1 MVKSMKLRKQ
11 LVALVLLLVGAT
23 AAIAQQMPPIPVDP
37 QVRIGKLENGL
48 TYYIRQN
55 NYPEGQANFYIAQKV
70 GSSIEEDNQRG
81 LAHFLEHMCFNGTE
95 KFPGNGVI
103 KYLEGIGV
111 KFGGD
116 LNAYTSIDETVYN
129 IDNVPV
135 SAVGAIDSCLW
146 ILHDWAGALLLED
159 EDIDKERGVI
169 HEEWRQRNTAQQRMM
184 EAVAKK
190 MYPGSPYGDRWPIGT
205 MEVIDNFPYQAL
217 KDYYEKWY
225 RPDQQAIVVVGDINV
240 DEVEGKIKNIFADLT
255 MPENPAERVYYPVAD
270 NKEPIIALAQ
280 DKEQQ
285 YGIVYLFAKH
295 EAIPAEAKNTM
306 DYLLVDYAKAMFS
319 QMINGRMSELGM
331 NPEAPFVES
340 SIYDEEFFLAK
351 TKGAVNGVVIP
362 KEGQTKEAL
371 AVLYREMLR
380 AQRHGF
386 TESEYV
392 RARAEYLT
400 NLESA
405 FNERAKV
412 RSQRYC
418 KEYVRHFI
426 DNEPIPGIE
435 NEYAI
440 MNQIAPNLPVDLVNG
455 YVQSLMSDTNL
466 VVMAMLPEKEGLV
479 HPTEEELVQLLA
491 EVAAE
496 DITAYVDKVSNE
508 PLLAEEPVGG
518 KVVKVKEAKYG
529 YKQLTLSNG
538 ATVYLKSTD
547 FKADQILMR
556 VISKG
561 GQALYDESEAINLGQ
576 VIDVVENNGIGNF
589 NTTDLQKVLAGK
601 KAYVA
606 PYLNMY
612 REGLNGS
619 STPKDFETLMQLT
632 YLQFTAPRLDDEAF
646 ASYKNKM
653 KALLEN
659 QELDPQSALG
669 DTITKVLYNNH
680 PRAVNMKAADVEKT
694 DDKRILE
701 IYKERFA
708 NAADFTFIFT
718 GAIDEAVAIPL
729 IEKYIGGLPAGGKK
743 EKYVDAK
750 LDIQK
755 GNIKNV
761 FDKQMATPSATVYLV
776 YSGKAKYNLKNFLM
790 MSLTEQI
797 LDIIYTEE
805 IREKEGGTYGVGTS
819 GSLSNVP
826 MESFRLLVMFQTAPE
841 LREKLT
847 GMAVDLLNKYAEE
860 GPRQKDLDKVR
871 EYMLKKYA
879 EDQKENSYW
888 SNLMQNYALDG
899 IDSYKDYEKLLNSI
913 TTDDLKKFA
922 KSLLK
927 QGNKIEVSMVGVE

>member
-1 MVKSMKLRKQ
+1 MNFKRQLMALLV
-11 LVALVLLLVGAT
+11 LVACALT
-23 AAIAQQMPPIPVDP
+23 TFAQQMPPIPMDP
-37 QVRIGKLENGL
+37 NVRVGKLENGL
-48 TYYIRQN
+48 TYYIRHN

-70 GSSIEEDNQRG
+70 GSVLEEDDQRG

-95 KFPGNGVI
+95 KFPGNGVV

-111 KFGGD
+111 KFGTD

-129 IDNVPV
+129 IDNVPMSV
-135 SAVGAIDSCLW
+135 AGAIDSCLW
-146 ILHDWAGALLLED
+146 ILHDWAGGLLLED

-184 EAVAKK
+184 EAVSLE
-190 MYPGSPYGDRWPIGT
+190 MYPGNRYGDRWPIGT
-205 MEVIDNFPYQAL
+205 MEVIDNFPYSAL
-217 KDYYEKWY
+217 RAYYEKWY
-225 RPDQQAIVVVGDINV
+225 RPDQQAIVVVGDVNV
-240 DEVEGKIKNIFADLT
+240 DEIEAKIKGIFADLA
-255 MPENPAERVYYPVAD
+255 MPANPAERVYYPIAD
-270 NKEPIIALAQ
+270 NKEPIIAIAQ

-285 YGIVYLFAKH
+285 YGIVYLYAKH
-295 EAIPAEAKNTM
+295 EAIPDEAKGDM
-306 DYLLVDYAKAMFS
+306 QYLILDYAKAMFA
-319 QMINGRMSELGM
+319 QMMYGRMNELAM
-331 NPEAPFVES
+331 QPDAPFVEGMVS
-340 SIYDEEFFLAK
+340 DGEFFLAK
-351 TKGAVNGVVIP
+351 TKGAINGAIVP
-362 KEGQTKEAL
+362 KEGQMKESV

-380 AQRHGF
+380 AKRHGF

-405 FNERAKV
+405 YNERAKV

-435 NEYAI
+435 NEYTI
-440 MNQIAPNLPVDLVNG
+440 MNQLAPNLPVELVNQ
-455 YVQSLMSDTNL
+455 VVTSLMSDSNL
-466 VVMAMLPEKEGLV
+466 VLMAMLPEKEGLM
-479 HPTEEELVQLLA
+479 HPTEEELAQLLA
-491 EVAAE
+491 AVAAE
-496 DITAYVDKVSNE
+496 DITAYEDKVSDE
-508 PLLAEEPVGG
+508 PLIAEEPAGG
-518 KVVKVKEAKYG
+518 KVVKVKAAKHG

-547 FKADQILMR
+547 FKADQILMT
-556 VISKG
+556 VVSKG
-561 GQALYDESEAINLGQ
+561 GTALYDASEAINLGQ
-576 VIDVVENNGIGNF
+576 VVDVIENNGIGNF

-601 KAYVA
+601 KAGVA
-606 PYLNMY
+606 PYINLNM
-612 REGLNGS
+612 EGMNGS

-646 ASYKNKM
+646 ASYKSKM
-653 KALLEN
+653 KAMLEN
-659 QELDPQSALG
+659 QELDPQTALG

-680 PRAVNMKAADVEKT
+680 PRAISMKAADVEKT
-694 DDKRILE
+694 DDARILE

-708 NAADFTFIFT
+708 NAADFSFIFT

-750 LDIQK
+750 VDIQK
-755 GNIKNV
+755 GEIKNV
-761 FDKQMATPSATVYLV
+761 FEKQMATPSATVYLV
-776 YSGKAKYNLKNFLM
+776 YSGDMKHNLKNALM
-790 MSLTEQI
+790 MSVTDQI

-819 GSLSNVP
+819 GSITRIP
-826 MESFRLLVMFQTAPE
+826 KESFRLLVMFQTAPE

-847 GMAVDLLNKYAEE
+847 GMAVDLLNKFAEE

-879 EDQKENSYW
+879 ENQKENSYW
-888 SNLMQNYALDG
+888 ANMLHNEIALGYDG
-899 IDSYKDYEKLLNSI
+899 YTDYEKTLNSI
-913 TTDDLKKFA
+913 TTEDLKKFM
-922 KSLLK
+922 KSMLK
-927 QGNKIEVSMVGVE
+927 QGNAIEVSMVGIE

>member
-1 MVKSMKLRKQ
+1 MNFKRQLMALLV
-11 LVALVLLLVGAT
+11 LVACALT
-23 AAIAQQMPPIPVDP
+23 TFAQQMPPIPMDP
-37 QVRIGKLENGL
+37 NVRVGKLENGL
-48 TYYIRQN
+48 TYYIRHN

-70 GSSIEEDNQRG
+70 GSVLEEDDQRG

-95 KFPGNGVI
+95 KFPGNGVV

-111 KFGGD
+111 KFGTD

-129 IDNVPV
+129 IDNVPMSV
-135 SAVGAIDSCLW
+135 AGAIDSCLW
-146 ILHDWAGALLLED
+146 ILHDWAGGLLLED

-184 EAVAKK
+184 EAVSLE
-190 MYPGSPYGDRWPIGT
+190 MYPGNRYGDRWPIGT
-205 MEVIDNFPYQAL
+205 MEVIDNFPYSAL
-217 KDYYEKWY
+217 RAYYEKWY
-225 RPDQQAIVVVGDINV
+225 RPDQQAIVVVGDVNV
-240 DEVEGKIKNIFADLT
+240 DEIEAKIKGIFADLA
-255 MPENPAERVYYPVAD
+255 MPANPAERVYYPIAD
-270 NKEPIIALAQ
+270 NKEPIIAIAQ

-285 YGIVYLFAKH
+285 YGIVYLYAKH
-295 EAIPAEAKNTM
+295 EAIPNEAKGDM
-306 DYLLVDYAKAMFS
+306 QYLILDYAKAMFA
-319 QMINGRMSELGM
+319 QMMYGRMNELAM
-331 NPEAPFVES
+331 QPDAPFVEGMVS
-340 SIYDEEFFLAK
+340 DGEFFLAK
-351 TKGAVNGVVIP
+351 TKGAINGAIVP
-362 KEGQTKEAL
+362 KEGQMKESV

-380 AQRHGF
+380 AKRHGF

-405 FNERAKV
+405 YNERAKV

-435 NEYAI
+435 NEYTI
-440 MNQIAPNLPVDLVNG
+440 MNQLAPNLPVELVNQ
-455 YVQSLMSDTNL
+455 VVTSLMSDSNL
-466 VVMAMLPEKEGLV
+466 VLMAMLPEKEGLV
-479 HPTEEELVQLLA
+479 HPTEEEIAQLLA
-491 EVAAE
+491 AVAAE
-496 DITAYVDKVSNE
+496 DITAYEDKVSDE
-508 PLLAEEPVGG
+508 PLIAEEPAGG
-518 KVVKVKEAKYG
+518 KVVKVKAAKHG

-547 FKADQILMR
+547 FKADQILMT
-556 VISKG
+556 VVSKG
-561 GQALYDESEAINLGQ
+561 GTALYDASEAINLGQ
-576 VIDVVENNGIGNF
+576 VVDVIENNGIGNF

-601 KAYVA
+601 KAGVA
-606 PYLNMY
+606 PYINLNM
-612 REGLNGS
+612 EGMNGS

-646 ASYKNKM
+646 ASYKSKM
-653 KALLEN
+653 KAMLEN
-659 QELDPQSALG
+659 QELDPQTALG

-680 PRAVNMKAADVEKT
+680 PRAISMKAADVEKT
-694 DDKRILE
+694 DDARILE

-708 NAADFTFIFT
+708 NAADFSFIFT

-750 LDIQK
+750 VDIQK
-755 GNIKNV
+755 GEIKNV
-761 FDKQMATPSATVYLV
+761 FEKQMATPSATVYLV
-776 YSGKAKYNLKNFLM
+776 YSGDMKHNLKNALM
-790 MSLTEQI
+790 MSVTDQI

-819 GSLSNVP
+819 GSITRIP
-826 MESFRLLVMFQTAPE
+826 KESFRLLVMFQTAPE

-847 GMAVDLLNKYAEE
+847 GMAVDLLNKFAEE

-879 EDQKENSYW
+879 ENQKENSYW
-888 SNLMQNYALDG
+888 ANMLHNEIALGYDG
-899 IDSYKDYEKLLNSI
+899 YTDYEKTLNSI
-913 TTDDLKKFA
+913 TTEDLKKFM
-922 KSLLK
+922 KSMLK
-927 QGNKIEVSMVGVE
+927 QGNAIEVSMVGVN

>member
-1 MVKSMKLRKQ
+1 MNLRKH
-11 LVALVLLLVGAT
+11 LSALLLMLVCAS
-23 AAIAQQMPPIPVDP
+23 AAIAQQMPPIPMDP
-37 QVRIGKLENGL
+37 NVRVGKLENGL
-48 TYYIRQN
+48 TYYIRHN

-70 GSSIEEDNQRG
+70 GSVIEEENQRG

-95 KFPGNGVI
+95 KFPGNGVV
-103 KYLEGIGV
+103 KYLESIGV
-111 KFGGD
+111 KFGAD

-129 IDNVPV
+129 IDNVPMSV
-135 SAVGAIDSCLW
+135 AGAVDSCLW
-146 ILHDWAGALLLED
+146 ILHDWAGALLLEE

-184 EAVAKK
+184 EAVALE
-190 MYPGSPYGDRWPIGT
+190 MYPDSPYGERFPIGT
-205 MEVIDNFPYQAL
+205 MEVVDNFPYSAL
-217 KDYYEKWY
+217 RAYYEKWY

-240 DEVEGKIKNIFADLT
+240 DEIEAKIKDIFADLT
-255 MPENPAERVYYPVAD
+255 MPENPAERPYYPVAD

-295 EAIPAEAKNTM
+295 EAIPAEAKGTM
-306 DYLLVDYAKAMFS
+306 DYLLVDYAKAMFA
-319 QMINGRMSELGM
+319 QMIISRMRELGM
-331 NPEAPFVES
+331 NPDAPFVQAS
-340 SIYDEEFFLAK
+340 VYDEDFFLAK

-362 KEGQTKEAL
+362 KEGQMKEAL
-371 AVLYREMLR
+371 SVLYREMLR
-380 AQRHGF
+380 MQRHGF

-405 FNERAKV
+405 YNERAKV

-435 NEYAI
+435 NEYTI

-455 YVQSLMSDTNL
+455 YVQSLMSDSNL

-479 HPTEEELVQLLA
+479 HPTDAEIAQILVD
-491 EVAAE
+491 VAAE
-496 DITAYVDKVSNE
+496 DITAYEDKVSDE
-508 PLLAEEPVGG
+508 PLIAQEPEGG

-547 FKADQILMR
+547 FKADQIMMR
-556 VISKG
+556 AVSKG
-561 GQALYDESEAINLGQ
+561 GQALYDADETINLDQ
-576 VIDVVENNGIGNF
+576 AVDVIENNGIGNF

-601 KAYVA
+601 KAHVS
-606 PYLNMY
+606 PYINMY
-612 REGLNGS
+612 TEGLSGS
-619 STPKDFETLMQLT
+619 TTPKDFETLMQLT

-653 KALLEN
+653 KAMLEN

-669 DTITKVLYNNH
+669 DTIVKVLYNNH
-680 PRAVNMKAADVEKT
+680 PRAINMKAADVDKI
-694 DDKRILE
+694 DDARILE

-718 GAIDEAVAIPL
+718 GAIDEAVAVPL
-729 IEKYIGGLPAGGKK
+729 IEKYIGGLPTGGKK

-755 GNIKNV
+755 GEIKNV
-761 FDKQMATPSATVYLV
+761 FEKQMATPSATVYLV
-776 YSGKAKYNLKNFLM
+776 YSGKVKSTLKNNLM
-790 MSLTEQI
+790 MSLTNQI

-819 GSLSNVP
+819 GSINDVP
-826 MESFRLLVMFQTAPE
+826 KESFRLLVMFQTSPE

-847 GMAVDLLNKYAEE
+847 GMAVDLLHKFAEE

-871 EYMLKKYA
+871 EYMLKKYT
-879 EDQKENSYW
+879 ENQKENGYW
-888 SNLMQNYALDG
+888 SNLMLGYALDG
-899 IDSYKDYEKLLNSI
+899 VDSYKDYEKILNSI
-913 TTDDLKKFA
+913 TIDDLKKFA

-927 QGNKIEVSMVGVE
+927 QGNSIEVSMVGVE

>member
-1 MVKSMKLRKQ
+1 MNFKRQLMALLV
-11 LVALVLLLVGAT
+11 LVACALT
-23 AAIAQQMPPIPVDP
+23 TFAQQMPPIPMDP
-37 QVRIGKLENGL
+37 NVRVGKLENGL
-48 TYYIRQN
+48 TYYIRHN

-70 GSSIEEDNQRG
+70 GSVLEEDDQRG

-95 KFPGNGVI
+95 KFPGNGVV

-111 KFGGD
+111 KFGTD

-129 IDNVPV
+129 IDNVPMSV
-135 SAVGAIDSCLW
+135 AGAIDSCLW
-146 ILHDWAGALLLED
+146 ILHDWAGGLLLED

-184 EAVAKK
+184 EAVSLE
-190 MYPGSPYGDRWPIGT
+190 MYPGNRYGDRWPIGT
-205 MEVIDNFPYQAL
+205 MEVIDNFPYSAL
-217 KDYYEKWY
+217 RAYYEKWY
-225 RPDQQAIVVVGDINV
+225 RPDQQAIVVVGDVNV
-240 DEVEGKIKNIFADLT
+240 DEIEAKIKGIFAELA
-255 MPENPAERVYYPVAD
+255 MPANPAERVYYPIAD
-270 NKEPIIALAQ
+270 NKEPIIAIAQ

-285 YGIVYLFAKH
+285 YGIVYLYAKH
-295 EAIPAEAKNTM
+295 EAIPDEAKGDM
-306 DYLLVDYAKAMFS
+306 QYLILDYAKAMFA
-319 QMINGRMSELGM
+319 QMMYGRMNELAM
-331 NPEAPFVES
+331 QPDAPFVEGMVS
-340 SIYDEEFFLAK
+340 DGEFFLAK
-351 TKGAVNGVVIP
+351 TKGAINGAIVP
-362 KEGQTKEAL
+362 KEGQMKESV

-380 AQRHGF
+380 AKRHGF

-405 FNERAKV
+405 YNERAKV

-435 NEYAI
+435 NEYTI
-440 MNQIAPNLPVDLVNG
+440 MNQLAPNLPVELVNQ
-455 YVQSLMSDTNL
+455 VVTSLMSDSNL
-466 VVMAMLPEKEGLV
+466 VLMAMLPEKEGLV
-479 HPTEEELVQLLA
+479 HPTEEEIAQLLA
-491 EVAAE
+491 AVAAE
-496 DITAYVDKVSNE
+496 DITAYEDKVSDE
-508 PLLAEEPVGG
+508 PLIAEEPAGG
-518 KVVKVKEAKYG
+518 KVVKVKAAKHG

-547 FKADQILMR
+547 FKADQILMT
-556 VISKG
+556 VVSKG
-561 GQALYDESEAINLGQ
+561 GTALYDASEAINLGQ
-576 VIDVVENNGIGNF
+576 VVDVIENNGIGNF

-601 KAYVA
+601 KAGVA
-606 PYLNMY
+606 PYINLNM
-612 REGLNGS
+612 EGMNGS

-646 ASYKNKM
+646 ASYKSKM
-653 KALLEN
+653 KAMLEN
-659 QELDPQSALG
+659 QELDPQTALG

-680 PRAVNMKAADVEKT
+680 PRAISMKAADVEKT
-694 DDKRILE
+694 DDARILE

-708 NAADFTFIFT
+708 NAADFSFIFT

-750 LDIQK
+750 VDIQK
-755 GNIKNV
+755 GEIKNV
-761 FDKQMATPSATVYLV
+761 FEKQMATPSATVYLV
-776 YSGKAKYNLKNFLM
+776 YSGDMKHNLKNALM
-790 MSLTEQI
+790 MSVTDQI

-819 GSLSNVP
+819 GSITRIP
-826 MESFRLLVMFQTAPE
+826 KESFRLLVMFQTAPE

-847 GMAVDLLNKYAEE
+847 GIAVDLLNKFAEE

-879 EDQKENSYW
+879 ENQKENSYW
-888 SNLMQNYALDG
+888 ANMLHNEIALGYDG
-899 IDSYKDYEKLLNSI
+899 YTDYEKTLNSI
-913 TTDDLKKFA
+913 TTEDLKKFM
-922 KSLLK
+922 KSMLK
-927 QGNKIEVSMVGVE
+927 QGNAIEVSMVGIE

>member
-1 MVKSMKLRKQ
+1 M
-11 LVALVLLLVGAT
+11 ALVLMLVGAS
-23 AAIAQQMPPIPVDP
+23 AAIAQQMPPIPMDP
-37 QVRIGKLENGL
+37 NVRVGKLENGL
-48 TYYIRQN
+48 TYYIRHN

-70 GSSIEEDNQRG
+70 GSVIEEENQRG

-95 KFPGNGVI
+95 KFPGNGVV
-103 KYLEGIGV
+103 KYLESIGV
-111 KFGGD
+111 KFGAD

-129 IDNVPV
+129 IDNVPMSV
-135 SAVGAIDSCLW
+135 AGAVDSCLW
-146 ILHDWAGALLLED
+146 ILHDWAGALLLEE

-184 EAVAKK
+184 EAVALE
-190 MYPGSPYGDRWPIGT
+190 MYPGSPYGERFPIGT
-205 MEVIDNFPYQAL
+205 MEVVDNFPYSAL
-217 KDYYEKWY
+217 RAYYEKWY

-240 DEVEGKIKNIFADLT
+240 DEIEAKIKDIFADLR
-255 MPENPAERVYYPVAD
+255 MPENPAERPYYPVAD

-295 EAIPAEAKNTM
+295 EAIPAEAKGTM
-306 DYLLVDYAKAMFS
+306 DYLLVDYAKAMFA
-319 QMINGRMSELGM
+319 QMINSRMSELGM
-331 NPEAPFVES
+331 NPDAPFVQAS
-340 SIYDEEFFLAK
+340 VYDEDFFLAK

-362 KEGQTKEAL
+362 KEGQMKEAL
-371 AVLYREMLR
+371 SVLYREMLR
-380 AQRHGF
+380 MQRHGF

-405 FNERAKV
+405 YNERAKV

-435 NEYAI
+435 NEYTI

-455 YVQSLMSDTNL
+455 YVQSLMSDSNL

-479 HPTEEELVQLLA
+479 HPTDAEIAQLLA
-491 EVAAE
+491 DVAAE
-496 DITAYVDKVSNE
+496 DITAYEDKVSDE
-508 PLLAEEPVGG
+508 PLIAQEPEGG

-547 FKADQILMR
+547 FKADQIMMR
-556 VISKG
+556 AVSKG
-561 GQALYDESEAINLGQ
+561 GQALYDESETINLDQ
-576 VIDVVENNGIGNF
+576 AVDVIENNGIGSF

-601 KAYVA
+601 KAHVS
-606 PYLNMY
+606 PYINMY
-612 REGLNGS
+612 TEGLSGS
-619 STPKDFETLMQLT
+619 TTPKDFETLMQLT

-653 KALLEN
+653 KAMLEN

-669 DTITKVLYNNH
+669 DTIVKVLYNNH
-680 PRAVNMKAADVEKT
+680 PRAINMKAADVDKI
-694 DDKRILE
+694 DDARILE

-718 GAIDEAVAIPL
+718 GAIDEAVALPL
-729 IEKYIGGLPAGGKK
+729 IEKYIGGLPTTGGKK

-755 GNIKNV
+755 GEIKNV

-776 YSGKAKYNLKNFLM
+776 YSGKVKSTLKNNLM
-790 MSLTEQI
+790 MSLTNQI

-819 GSLSNVP
+819 GSINDVP
-826 MESFRLLVMFQTAPE
+826 KESFRLLVMFQTSPE

-847 GMAVDLLNKYAEE
+847 GMAVDLLHKFAEE

-879 EDQKENSYW
+879 ENQKENGYW
-888 SNLMQNYALDG
+888 SSLMLNYALDG
-899 IDSYKDYEKLLNSI
+899 VDSYKDYEKILNSI
-913 TTDDLKKFA
+913 TIDDLKKFA

-927 QGNKIEVSMVGVE
+927 QGNSIEVSMVGVE

>member
-1 MVKSMKLRKQ
+1 MNFKKQ
-11 LVALVLLLVGAT
+11 FVALLVLVACALT
-23 AAIAQQMPPIPVDP
+23 TFAQQMPPIPMDP
-37 QVRIGKLENGL
+37 NVRVGKLENGL
-48 TYYIRQN
+48 TYYIRYN
-55 NYPEGQANFYIAQKV
+55 NYPEGQANVYIAQKV

-95 KFPGNGVI
+95 KFPGNGVV
-103 KYLEGIGV
+103 KYLESIGV

-129 IDNVPV
+129 IDNVPMSV
-135 SAVGAIDSCLW
+135 AGAIDSCLW
-146 ILHDWAGALLLED
+146 ILHDWAGGLLLED

-184 EAVAKK
+184 ETVSLE
-190 MYPGSPYGDRWPIGT
+190 MYPNSPYGARFPIGT

-217 KDYYEKWY
+217 RDYYEKWY
-225 RPDQQAIVVVGDINV
+225 RPDQQAIVVVGDVNV
-240 DEVEGKIKNIFADLT
+240 DEIEAKIKGIFADLA
-255 MPENPAERVYYPVAD
+255 MPENPAERIYYPIAD

-285 YGIVYLFAKH
+285 YGIVYLYAKH
-295 EAIPAEAKNTM
+295 EAIPNEAKGDM
-306 DYLLVDYAKAMFS
+306 QYLILDYAKSMFA
-319 QMINGRMSELGM
+319 QMMHGRMNELAM
-331 NPEAPFVES
+331 QPDAPFVEGMVS
-340 SIYDEEFFLAK
+340 DGEFFLAK
-351 TKGAVNGVVIP
+351 TKGAVNGAIVP
-362 KEGQTKEAL
+362 KEGKMKESV

-405 FNERAKV
+405 YNERAKV

-426 DNEPIPGIE
+426 DNEPMPGIE
-435 NEYAI
+435 IEYSI
-440 MNQIAPNLPVDLVNG
+440 MSQYAPNLPVELVNQ
-455 YVQSLMSDTNL
+455 VVASLMSDSNL

-479 HPTEEELVQLLA
+479 HPTKEEIAQLLA
-491 EVAAE
+491 DVAAE
-496 DITAYVDKVSNE
+496 DITAYEDKVSDE
-508 PLLAEEPVGG
+508 PLIAEEPAGG
-518 KVVKVKEAKYG
+518 KVVKVKEAKHG

-547 FKADQILMR
+547 FKADQIMMS
-556 VISKG
+556 VVSKG
-561 GQALYDESEAINLGQ
+561 GTALYDASEAINLGQ
-576 VIDVVENNGIGNF
+576 VVDVIENNGIGNF
-589 NTTDLQKVLAGK
+589 STTDLQKVLAGK
-601 KAYVA
+601 KARVA
-606 PYLNMY
+606 PYINLNM
-612 REGLNGS
+612 EGMNGS

-646 ASYKNKM
+646 ASYKSKM
-653 KALLEN
+653 KAMLEN
-659 QELDPQSALG
+659 QELDPQTALG

-680 PRAVNMKAADVEKT
+680 PRAISMKAADVEKT
-694 DDKRILE
+694 DDARILE

-708 NAADFTFIFT
+708 NAADFSFIFT

-729 IEKYIGGLPAGGKK
+729 IEKYIGGLPSGGKK
-743 EKYVDAK
+743 EKIVDAK
-750 LDIQK
+750 VDIQK
-755 GNIKNV
+755 GEIKNI
-761 FDKQMATPSATVYLV
+761 FEKQMATPSATVYLV
-776 YSGKAKYNLKNFLM
+776 YSGKMKHNLKNALM
-790 MSLTEQI
+790 MSVTDQI

-819 GSLSNVP
+819 GSITRVP
-826 MESFRLLVMFQTAPE
+826 KETFRLLVMFQTAPE

-847 GMAVDLLNKYAEE
+847 GIAVDLLNKYAEE

-879 EDQKENSYW
+879 ENQKENSYW
-888 SNLMQNYALDG
+888 ANMLHNEVVLGYDG
-899 IDSYKDYEKLLNSI
+899 YTDYEKTLNSI
-913 TTDDLKKFA
+913 TTEDLKNFM

-927 QGNKIEVSMVGVE
+927 QGNAIEVSMVGVK

>member
-1 MVKSMKLRKQ
+1 MKLRKQ
-11 LVALVLLLVGAT
+11 FMALLVFVACALT
-23 AAIAQQMPPIPVDP
+23 TFAQQMPPIPVDQ

-70 GSSIEEDNQRG
+70 GSSLEEENQRG

-190 MYPGSPYGDRWPIGT
+190 MYPGNRYGDRFPIGT

-225 RPDQQAIVVVGDINV
+225 RPDQQAIVVVGDVNV
-240 DEVEGKIKNIFADLT
+240 DEVEGKIKSIFADLT
-255 MPENPAERVYYPVAD
+255 MPANPAERVYYPIAD

-295 EAIPAEAKNTM
+295 EAIPNEAKGDM
-306 DYLLVDYAKAMFS
+306 QYLILDYAKAMFA
-319 QMINGRMSELGM
+319 QMMGARMNELAM
-331 NPEAPFVES
+331 NPDAPFVEGFVS
-340 SIYDEEFFLAK
+340 DGEFFLAK
-351 TKGAVNGVVIP
+351 TKGAVNGAIIP
-362 KEGQTKEAL
+362 KEGFVKEAT

-380 AQRHGF
+380 AKRHGF
-386 TESEYV
+386 TESEYA

-405 FNERAKV
+405 YNERAKV

-435 NEYAI
+435 NEYAL
-440 MNQIAPNLPVDLVNG
+440 MNQLAPNLPVELVNQ
-455 YVQSLMSDTNL
+455 VVASLMSDSNL
-466 VVMAMLPEKEGLV
+466 VVMAMLPEKEGLM
-479 HPTEEELVQLLA
+479 HPTEAEMAQLIA
-491 EVAAE
+491 SVAAE
-496 DITAYVDKVSNE
+496 DITAYVDKVSDE
-508 PLLAEEPVGG
+508 PLLAQEPAGG
-518 KVVKVKEAKYG
+518 KVVKTKEAKEAKYG
-529 YKQLTLSNG
+529 YKQLILSNG

-547 FKADQILMR
+547 FKADQILMS
-556 VISKG
+556 VVSKG
-561 GQALYDESEAINLGQ
+561 GTALYDASEAINLDQ
-576 VIDVVENNGIGNF
+576 VVDVIENNGIGNF

-601 KAYVA
+601 KAGVA
-606 PYLNMY
+606 PYINLNM
-612 REGLNGS
+612 EGMNGN

-653 KALLEN
+653 KAMLEN

-669 DTITKVLYNNH
+669 DTLTKVLYNNH
-680 PRAVNMKAADVEKT
+680 PRAFNMKAADVEKT

-708 NAADFTFIFT
+708 NAADFSFIFT

-755 GNIKNV
+755 GQIKNV
-761 FDKQMATPSATVYLV
+761 FEKQMATPSATVYLV
-776 YSGKAKYNLKNFLM
+776 YSGKAKHNLKNYLM
-790 MSLTEQI
+790 MSLTDQI

-819 GSLSNVP
+819 GSITRVP
-826 MESFRLLVMFQTAPE
+826 KESFRLLVMFQTAPE

-847 GMAVDLLNKYAEE
+847 GMAVDLLHKFAEE

-871 EYMLKKYA
+871 EYMLKKYT
-879 EDQKENSYW
+879 ENQKENSYW
-888 SNLMQNYALDG
+888 ANLLHNEIALDYDG
-899 IDSYKDYEKLLNSI
+899 YTDYEKTLNSI

>member
-1 MVKSMKLRKQ
+1 M
-11 LVALVLLLVGAT
+11 ALVLMLAGAS
-23 AAIAQQMPPIPVDP
+23 AAFAQQMPPIPMDP
-37 QVRIGKLENGL
+37 NVRVGKLENGL
-48 TYYIRQN
+48 TYYIRHN

-70 GSSIEEDNQRG
+70 GSVLEEDNQRG

-95 KFPGNGVI
+95 KFPGNGVV
-103 KYLEGIGV
+103 KYLERIGV
-111 KFGGD
+111 KFGAD

-129 IDNVPV
+129 IDNVPM
-135 SAVGAIDSCLW
+135 SAAGAVDSCLW
-146 ILHDWAGALLLED
+146 ILHDWAGGLLLED

-184 EAVAKK
+184 EAVSLEI
-190 MYPGSPYGDRWPIGT
+190 YPGNRYGDRWPIGT
-205 MEVIDNFPYQAL
+205 LEVIDNFPYSAL
-217 KDYYEKWY
+217 RDYYEKWY
-225 RPDQQAIVVVGDINV
+225 RPDQQAIVVVGDVNV
-240 DEVEGKIKNIFADLT
+240 DEIEGKIKSIFADLT
-255 MPENPAERVYYPVAD
+255 MPENPAERVYYPIAD

-285 YGIVYLFAKH
+285 YGIIYLFAKH
-295 EAIPAEAKNTM
+295 EAIPAEFKSDM
-306 DYLLVDYAKAMFS
+306 QYLIVDYAKTMFA
-319 QMINGRMSELGM
+319 QMMHGRMSELAM
-331 NPEAPFVES
+331 NPDAPFVEGF
-340 SIYDEEFFLAK
+340 INDEDFFLAK
-351 TKGAVNGVVIP
+351 TKGAVNGAIIP
-362 KEGQTKEAL
+362 KEGKEKEAI

-400 NLESA
+400 QVESA
-405 FNERAKV
+405 YNERDKV
-412 RSQRYC
+412 KSQRYC

-435 NEYAI
+435 NEYALA
-440 MNQIAPNLPVDLVNG
+440 NQLAPNLPVDLVNG
-455 YVQSLMSDTNL
+455 FIKGLMSDSNL
-466 VVMAMLPEKEGLV
+466 VVMAMLPEKEGLTY
-479 HPTEEELVQLLA
+479 PTDAEVAQLLA
-491 EVAAE
+491 AVAAE
-496 DITAYVDKVSNE
+496 DITAYEDKVSDE
-508 PLLAEEPVGG
+508 PLIAEEPAGG
-518 KVVKVKEAKYG
+518 KVVKVKEAQFG

-547 FKADQILMR
+547 FKADQIMMR
-556 VISKG
+556 AISKG
-561 GQALYDESEAINLGQ
+561 GQALYNENEAINLSQ
-576 VIDVVENNGIGNF
+576 VTDVIENNGIGNF

-601 KAYVA
+601 KASVT
-606 PYLNMY
+606 PYIDMY
-612 REGLNGS
+612 REGVVGN

-632 YLQFTAPRLDDEAF
+632 YLQFTAPRLDAEAF

-653 KALLEN
+653 KAMLEN

-669 DTITKVLYNNH
+669 DTIVKEFYNNH
-680 PRAVNMKAADVEKT
+680 PRALNMKAADVDKI
-694 DDKRILE
+694 DDARILE

-708 NAADFTFIFT
+708 NAADFSFIFT

-750 LDIQK
+750 LDLQK
-755 GNIKNV
+755 GQIKNV

-776 YSGKAKYNLKNFLM
+776 YSGKVKYNLKNNLM
-790 MSLTEQI
+790 MSLTKQI

-819 GSLSNVP
+819 GTLYSVP
-826 MESFRLLVMFQTAPE
+826 KESARLLVMFQTAPE

-847 GMAVDLLNKYAEE
+847 GMAIDLLNKFAEE
-860 GPRQKDLDKVR
+860 GPRQQDLDKVR

-879 EDQKENSYW
+879 ENQKENAYW
-888 SNLMQNYALDG
+888 GNQMQNYVIDG
-899 IDSYKDYEKLLNSI
+899 FDGYKDYEKTLNSI

-927 QGNKIEVSMVGVE
+927 QGNQIEVSMVGVE

>member
-1 MVKSMKLRKQ
+1 MKLMKRISALLV
-11 LVALVLLLVGAT
+11 LVACVLT
-23 AAIAQQMPPIPVDP
+23 TSAQQMPPIPVDQ

-70 GSSIEEDNQRG
+70 GSVLEEDNQRG

-103 KYLEGIGV
+103 KYLESIGV

-184 EAVAKK
+184 EAAALK
-190 MYPGSPYGDRWPIGT
+190 MYPGNRYGDRMPIGT

-225 RPDQQAIVVVGDINV
+225 RPDQQAIVVVGDIKV
-240 DEVEGKIKNIFADLT
+240 DEVEAKIKSIFADLR
-255 MPENPAERVYYPVAD
+255 MPENPAERVYYPIAD
-270 NKEPIIALAQ
+270 NKEPIIALTQ

-295 EAIPAEAKNTM
+295 DAIPNEAKGDM
-306 DYLLVDYAKAMFS
+306 QYLILDYAKNMFA
-319 QMINGRMSELGM
+319 QMMRGRMSELAM
-331 NPEAPFVES
+331 QPDAPFVEGFVS
-340 SIYDEEFFLAK
+340 DGEFFLAK
-351 TKGAVNGVVIP
+351 TKGAINGAIVP
-362 KEGQTKEAL
+362 KEGQVKESV

-400 NLESA
+400 QLESA
-405 FNERAKV
+405 YNERAKV
-412 RSQRYC
+412 RSQRFC

-435 NEYAI
+435 NEYAL
-440 MNQIAPNLPVDLVNG
+440 MNQLAPNLPVQLVNQ
-455 YVQSLMSDTNL
+455 VVASLMSDSNL

-479 HPTEEELVQLLA
+479 HPTEKEIAQLLA
-491 EVAAE
+491 DVASE

-508 PLLAEEPVGG
+508 PLIAEEPVGG
-518 KVVKVKEAKYG
+518 KVVKTKEAMYG
-529 YKQLTLSNG
+529 YKQLILSNG
-538 ATVYLKSTD
+538 ATVYLKTTD
-547 FKADQILMR
+547 FKADQIMMN
-556 VISKG
+556 VVSKG
-561 GQALYDESEAINLGQ
+561 GVALYDESEAINLDNI
-576 VIDVVENNGIGNF
+576 VDVVENNGIGNF

-601 KAYVA
+601 KAHVA
-606 PYLNMY
+606 PFVWLNM
-612 REGLNGS
+612 EGMNGS

-632 YLQFTAPRLDDEAF
+632 YLQFTAPRLDAEAF
-646 ASYKNKM
+646 ASFKNKQ
-653 KALLEN
+653 KAMLEN
-659 QELDPQSALG
+659 QELDPQSALS

-680 PRAVNMKAADVEKT
+680 PRAISMKAADVDKL
-694 DDKRILE
+694 DDARILE

-708 NAADFTFIFT
+708 NAADFSFIFT

-729 IEKYIGGLPAGGKK
+729 IEKYIGSLPAGGKK

-750 LDIQK
+750 VDIQK
-755 GNIKNV
+755 GEFKNV
-761 FDKQMATPSATVYLV
+761 FEKQMATPSATVYLV
-776 YSGKAKYNLKNFLM
+776 YSGKLKYNLKNNLM
-790 MSLTEQI
+790 MSLTKQI

-819 GSLSNVP
+819 GSLTKVP
-826 MESFRLLVMFQTAPE
+826 KESARLLVMFQTSPE

-871 EYMLKKYA
+871 EYMLKKYT
-879 EDQKENSYW
+879 ESQKENSYW
-888 SNLMQNYALDG
+888 SNLMHNQIVLDYDG
-899 IDSYKDYEKLLNSI
+899 FKDYEKTLNSI

-927 QGNKIEVSMVGVE
+927 QGNEIEISMVGVN

>member
-1 MVKSMKLRKQ
+1 MNFKRQLMALLV
-11 LVALVLLLVGAT
+11 LVACALT
-23 AAIAQQMPPIPVDP
+23 TFAQQMPPIPMDP
-37 QVRIGKLENGL
+37 NVRVGKLENGL
-48 TYYIRQN
+48 TYYIRHN

-70 GSSIEEDNQRG
+70 GSVLEEDDQRG

-95 KFPGNGVI
+95 KFPGNGVV

-111 KFGGD
+111 KFGTD

-129 IDNVPV
+129 IDNVPMSV
-135 SAVGAIDSCLW
+135 AGAIDSCLW
-146 ILHDWAGALLLED
+146 ILHDWAGGLLLED

-184 EAVAKK
+184 EAVSLE
-190 MYPGSPYGDRWPIGT
+190 MYPGNRYGDRWPIGT
-205 MEVIDNFPYQAL
+205 MEVIDNFPYSAL
-217 KDYYEKWY
+217 RAYYEKWY
-225 RPDQQAIVVVGDINV
+225 RPDQQAIVVVGDVNV
-240 DEVEGKIKNIFADLT
+240 DEIEAKIKGIFADLA
-255 MPENPAERVYYPVAD
+255 MPANPAERVYYPIAD
-270 NKEPIIALAQ
+270 NKEPIIAIAQ

-285 YGIVYLFAKH
+285 YGIVYLYAKH
-295 EAIPAEAKNTM
+295 EAIPDEAKGDM
-306 DYLLVDYAKAMFS
+306 QYLILDYAKAMFA
-319 QMINGRMSELGM
+319 QMMYGRMNELAM
-331 NPEAPFVES
+331 QPDAPFVEGMVS
-340 SIYDEEFFLAK
+340 DGEFFLAK
-351 TKGAVNGVVIP
+351 TKGAINGAIVP
-362 KEGQTKEAL
+362 KEGQMKESV

-380 AQRHGF
+380 AKRHGF

-405 FNERAKV
+405 YNERAKV

-435 NEYAI
+435 NEYTI
-440 MNQIAPNLPVDLVNG
+440 MNQLAPNLPVELVNQ
-455 YVQSLMSDTNL
+455 VVTSLMSDSNL
-466 VVMAMLPEKEGLV
+466 VLMAMLPEKEGLV
-479 HPTEEELVQLLA
+479 HPTEEEIAQLLA
-491 EVAAE
+491 AVAAE
-496 DITAYVDKVSNE
+496 DITAYEDKVSDE
-508 PLLAEEPVGG
+508 PLIAEEPAGG
-518 KVVKVKEAKYG
+518 KVVKVKAAKHG

-547 FKADQILMR
+547 FKADQILMT
-556 VISKG
+556 VVSKG
-561 GQALYDESEAINLGQ
+561 GTALYDASEAINLGQ
-576 VIDVVENNGIGNF
+576 VVDVIENNGIGNF

-601 KAYVA
+601 KAGVA
-606 PYLNMY
+606 PYINLNM
-612 REGLNGS
+612 EGMNGS

-646 ASYKNKM
+646 ASYKSKM
-653 KALLEN
+653 KAMLEN
-659 QELDPQSALG
+659 QELDPQTALG

-680 PRAVNMKAADVEKT
+680 PRAISMKAADVEKT
-694 DDKRILE
+694 DDARILE

-708 NAADFTFIFT
+708 NAADFSFIFT

-750 LDIQK
+750 VDIQK
-755 GNIKNV
+755 GEIKNV
-761 FDKQMATPSATVYLV
+761 FEKQMATPSATVYLV
-776 YSGKAKYNLKNFLM
+776 YSGDMKHNLKNALM
-790 MSLTEQI
+790 MSVTDQI

-819 GSLSNVP
+819 GSITRIP
-826 MESFRLLVMFQTAPE
+826 KESFRLLVMFQTAPE

-847 GMAVDLLNKYAEE
+847 GMAVDLLNKFAEE

-879 EDQKENSYW
+879 ENQKENSYW
-888 SNLMQNYALDG
+888 ANMLHNEIALGYDG
-899 IDSYKDYEKLLNSI
+899 YTDYEKTLNSI
-913 TTDDLKKFA
+913 TTEDLKKFM
-922 KSLLK
+922 KSMLK
-927 QGNKIEVSMVGVE
+927 QGNAIEVSMVGIE

>member
-1 MVKSMKLRKQ
+1 MLLACCYLLGSMGLFAQ
-11 LVALVLLLVGAT
+11 T
-23 AAIAQQMPPIPVDP
+23 AVCLSQPIPADTSVVKGVLP
-37 QVRIGKLENGL
+37 NGL
-48 TYYIRQN
+48 TSYIKHNKYIPNR
-55 NYPEGQANFYIAQKV
+55 AAFHIAQKV
-70 GSSIEEDNQRG
+70 GSIQEQPEQRG

-103 KYLEGIGV
+103 KYLESIGV

-169 HEEWRQRNTAQQRMM
+169 REEWRQRNTAQQRMM

-190 MYPGSPYGDRWPIGT
+190 MYPGNRYGDRFPIGT
-205 MEVIDNFPYQAL
+205 MEVVDNFPYQAL

-225 RPDQQAIVVVGDINV
+225 RPDQQAIVVVGDVNV
-240 DEVEGKIKNIFADLT
+240 DEVEGKIKSIFADLT
-255 MPENPAERVYYPVAD
+255 MPENPAERVYYPIAD

-295 EAIPAEAKNTM
+295 EAIPAEAKGDM
-306 DYLLVDYAKAMFS
+306 QYLILDYAKAMFA
-319 QMINGRMSELGM
+319 QMMGARMNELAM
-331 NPEAPFVES
+331 NPDAPFVEGMVN
-340 SIYDEEFFLAK
+340 DGEFFLAK
-351 TKGAVNGVVIP
+351 TKGAVNGAIIP
-362 KEGQTKEAL
+362 KEGFVKEAT

-380 AQRHGF
+380 AKRHGF
-386 TESEYV
+386 TETEYA

-405 FNERAKV
+405 YNERAKV

-435 NEYAI
+435 NEYAL
-440 MNQIAPNLPVDLVNG
+440 MNQLAPNLPVDLVNQLIQG
-455 YVQSLMSDTNL
+455 LMSDSNL

-479 HPTEEELVQLLA
+479 HPTEAEMAQLIA

-496 DITAYVDKVSNE
+496 DIEAYVDQVSDE
-508 PLLAEEPVGG
+508 PLLAQEPEGG
-518 KVVKVKEAKYG
+518 KVVKVKDAKYG

-547 FKADQILMR
+547 FKADQILMS
-556 VISKG
+556 VVSKG
-561 GQALYDESEAINLGQ
+561 GTALYDASEAINLDQ
-576 VIDVVENNGIGNF
+576 VVDVIENNGIGNF

-601 KAYVA
+601 KAGVA
-606 PYLNMY
+606 PYINLNM
-612 REGLNGS
+612 EGMNGN

-646 ASYKNKM
+646 ASYRGKM
-653 KALLEN
+653 KAMLEN

-669 DTITKVLYNNH
+669 DTLTKVLYNNH
-680 PRAVNMKAADVEKT
+680 PRAINMKAADVEKT

-708 NAADFTFIFT
+708 NAADFSFIFT

-755 GNIKNV
+755 GQIKNI

-776 YSGKAKYNLKNFLM
+776 YSGKVKHNLKNYLM
-790 MSLTEQI
+790 MSLTDQI

-819 GSLSNVP
+819 GSITRIP
-826 MESFRLLVMFQTAPE
+826 KESFRLLVMFQTAPE

-847 GMAVDLLNKYAEE
+847 GMAVDLLHKFAEE

-871 EYMLKKYA
+871 EYMLKKYT
-879 EDQKENSYW
+879 ENQKENSYW
-888 SNLMQNYALDG
+888 ANMLHNEIALGYDG
-899 IDSYKDYEKLLNSI
+899 YTDYEKTLNSI
-913 TTDDLKKFA
+913 TTEDLKKFA

-927 QGNKIEVSMVGVE
+927 QGNKIEVSMVGIE

>member
-1 MVKSMKLRKQ
+1 MKLMKRFMAM
-11 LVALVLLLVGAT
+11 LVFVACALT
-23 AAIAQQMPPIPVDP
+23 TFAQQMPPIPVDP
-37 QVRIGKLENGL
+37 QVRIGKLDNGL

-70 GSSIEEDNQRG
+70 GSVLEEDNQRG

-129 IDNVPV
+129 IDNVPMSV
-135 SAVGAIDSCLW
+135 AGAVDSCLW
-146 ILHDWAGALLLED
+146 ILHDWAGGLLLEA

-184 EAVAKK
+184 EAVAKE
-190 MYPGSPYGDRWPIGT
+190 MYPGNRYGDRFPIGT

-217 KDYYEKWY
+217 RDYYEKWY

-240 DEVEGKIKNIFADLT
+240 DEVEGKIKSIFADLR
-255 MPENPAERVYYPVAD
+255 MPENPAERVYYPIAD
-270 NKEPIIALAQ
+270 NKEPIITMAQ

-295 EAIPAEAKNTM
+295 EAIPDAAKG
-306 DYLLVDYAKAMFS
+306 DLQYLVLDYAKAMFA
-319 QMINGRMSELGM
+319 QMMSGRMAELAM
-331 NPEAPFVES
+331 NPDAPFVEGMVN
-340 SIYDEEFFLAK
+340 DGEFFLAK
-351 TKGAVNGVVIP
+351 TKGAVNGAIIP
-362 KEGQTKEAL
+362 KEGMVKEAT

-405 FNERAKV
+405 YNERAKV
-412 RSQRYC
+412 KSQRYC

-435 NEYAI
+435 NEYAM
-440 MNQIAPNLPVDLVNG
+440 MNQLAPNLPVELVNG
-455 YVQSLMSDTNL
+455 YIQSIMSDSNL

-479 HPTEEELVQLLA
+479 HPTEEEMAQLLVS
-491 EVAAE
+491 VAAE
-496 DITAYVDKVSNE
+496 DITAYVDKVSDE
-508 PLLAEEPVGG
+508 PLLAQEPVGG
-518 KVVKVKEAKYG
+518 KVVKVKKAKYG

-547 FKADQILMR
+547 FKADQILMN
-556 VISKG
+556 VVSKG
-561 GQALYDESEAINLGQ
+561 GTALYDASETINLDQ
-576 VIDVVENNGIGNF
+576 VIDVIENNGIGNF

-601 KAYVA
+601 KAGVA
-606 PYLNMY
+606 PYINLNM
-612 REGLNGS
+612 EGMNGN

-653 KALLEN
+653 KAMLEN

-669 DTITKVLYNNH
+669 DTLTKVLYNNH
-680 PRAVNMKAADVEKT
+680 PRAHNMKAADVEKT
-694 DDKRILE
+694 DDARILE

-708 NAADFTFIFT
+708 NAADFSFIFT

-743 EKYVDAK
+743 EKFVDAK

-755 GNIKNV
+755 GEITNI
-761 FDKQMATPSATVYLV
+761 FEKQMATPSATVYLV
-776 YSGKAKYNLKNFLM
+776 YSGKMKHNLKNNLM
-790 MSLTEQI
+790 MSLTKQI

-819 GSLSNVP
+819 GSITRIP
-826 MESFRLLVMFQTAPE
+826 KESFRLLVMFQTSPE

-847 GMAVDLLNKYAEE
+847 GMAIDLLNKYAEE

-879 EDQKENSYW
+879 ENQKENSYW
-888 SNLMQNYALDG
+888 ANLMHNSIAIGYDG
-899 IDSYKDYEKLLNSI
+899 YEDYEEILNSI
-913 TTDDLKKFA
+913 TPADLKKFA

>member
-1 MVKSMKLRKQ
+1 MKLKK
-11 LVALVLLLVGAT
+11 LFMALLVLVVCAS
-23 AAIAQQMPPIPVDP
+23 AAFAQQMPPIPMDP
-37 QVRIGKLENGL
+37 NVRVGKLENGL
-48 TYYIRQN
+48 TYYIRHN

-95 KFPGNGVI
+95 KFPGNGVV
-103 KYLEGIGV
+103 KYLESIGV
-111 KFGGD
+111 KFGTD

-129 IDNVPV
+129 IDNVPMSV
-135 SAVGAIDSCLW
+135 AGAIDSCLW
-146 ILHDWAGALLLED
+146 ILHDWAGGLLLED

-184 EAVAKK
+184 EAVSLE
-190 MYPGSPYGDRWPIGT
+190 MYPGNRYGDRFPIGT
-205 MEVIDNFPYQAL
+205 MEVIDNFPYKAL
-217 KDYYEKWY
+217 RDYYEKWY
-225 RPDQQAIVVVGDINV
+225 RPDQQAIVVVGDVNV
-240 DEVEGKIKNIFADLT
+240 DEVEGKIKSIFADLT
-255 MPENPAERVYYPVAD
+255 MPENPAERIYYPIAD

-285 YGIVYLFAKH
+285 YGIVYLYAKH
-295 EAIPAEAKNTM
+295 EAIPNEAKGDM
-306 DYLLVDYAKAMFS
+306 QYLILDYAKAMFA
-319 QMINGRMSELGM
+319 QMMHGRMNELAM
-331 NPEAPFVES
+331 QPDAPFVEGFVS
-340 SIYDEEFFLAK
+340 DGEFFLAK
-351 TKGAVNGVVIP
+351 TKAAVNGAIVP
-362 KEGQTKEAL
+362 KEGQMKESV

-405 FNERAKV
+405 YNERAKV

-440 MNQIAPNLPVDLVNG
+440 MSQYAPMLPVDLVNG
-455 YVQSLMSDTNL
+455 YIQSVMSDSNL
-466 VVMAMLPEKEGLV
+466 VLMAMLPEKEGLV
-479 HPTEEELVQLLA
+479 HPTKDELAQLLA
-491 EVAAE
+491 AVAAE
-496 DITAYVDKVSNE
+496 DITAYEDKVSDE
-508 PLLAEEPVGG
+508 PLIAEEPAGG
-518 KVVKVKEAKYG
+518 KVVKVKAAKHG

-547 FKADQILMR
+547 FKADQILMS
-556 VISKG
+556 VVSKG
-561 GQALYDESEAINLGQ
+561 GTALYDASEAINLSQ
-576 VIDVVENNGIGNF
+576 VVDVIDNNGIGNF

-601 KAYVA
+601 KAGVA
-606 PYLNMY
+606 PYINLNM
-612 REGLNGS
+612 EGMNGN

-646 ASYKNKM
+646 ASYKSKM
-653 KALLEN
+653 KAMLEN

-680 PRAVNMKAADVEKT
+680 PRAINMKAADVEKI
-694 DDKRILE
+694 DDARILE

-708 NAADFTFIFT
+708 NAADFSFIFT

-729 IEKYIGGLPAGGKK
+729 IEKYIGGLPTGGKK

-750 LDIQK
+750 VDIQK
-755 GNIKNV
+755 GQIKNV
-761 FDKQMATPSATVYLV
+761 FEKQMATPSATVYLV
-776 YSGKAKYNLKNFLM
+776 YSGKVKHNLKNQLM
-790 MSLTEQI
+790 MSLTDQI

-819 GSLSNVP
+819 GSITRIP
-826 MESFRLLVMFQTAPE
+826 KESFRLLVVFQTAPE

-879 EDQKENSYW
+879 ENQKENSYW
-888 SNLMQNYALDG
+888 ANQLHNEIALGYDG
-899 IDSYKDYEKLLNSI
+899 YTDYEKTLNSI

>member
-1 MVKSMKLRKQ
+1 MNFKKQ
-11 LVALVLLLVGAT
+11 FVALLVLVACALT
-23 AAIAQQMPPIPVDP
+23 TFAQQMPPIPMDP
-37 QVRIGKLENGL
+37 NVRVGKLENGL
-48 TYYIRQN
+48 TYYIRYN

-95 KFPGNGVI
+95 KFPGNGVV
-103 KYLEGIGV
+103 KYLESIGV

-129 IDNVPV
+129 IDNVPMSV
-135 SAVGAIDSCLW
+135 AGAVDSCLW
-146 ILHDWAGALLLED
+146 ILHDWAGGLLLED

-184 EAVAKK
+184 EAVSLE
-190 MYPGSPYGDRWPIGT
+190 MYPGNRYGDRWPIGT

-217 KDYYEKWY
+217 RDYYEKWY

-240 DEVEGKIKNIFADLT
+240 DEIENKIKDIFADLT
-255 MPENPAERVYYPVAD
+255 MPENPAERVYFPIAD
-270 NKEPIIALAQ
+270 NKEPIIAIAQ

-295 EAIPAEAKNTM
+295 EAIPNEAKGDM
-306 DYLLVDYAKAMFS
+306 QYLILDYAKSMFA
-319 QMINGRMSELGM
+319 QMMHGRMNELAM
-331 NPEAPFVES
+331 QPDAPFVEGMVS
-340 SIYDEEFFLAK
+340 DGEFFLAK
-351 TKGAVNGVVIP
+351 TKGAVNGAIVP
-362 KEGQTKEAL
+362 KEGKMKESV

-405 FNERAKV
+405 YNERAKE

-426 DNEPIPGIE
+426 DNEPMPGIE
-435 NEYAI
+435 IEYSI
-440 MNQIAPNLPVDLVNG
+440 MSQYAPNLPVELVNQ
-455 YVQSLMSDTNL
+455 VVASLMSDTNL

-479 HPTEEELVQLLA
+479 HPTKEEIAQLLA
-491 EVAAE
+491 DVAAE
-496 DITAYVDKVSNE
+496 DITAYEDKVSDE
-508 PLLAEEPVGG
+508 PLIAEEPAGG
-518 KVVKVKEAKYG
+518 KVVKVKEAKHG

-547 FKADQILMR
+547 FKADQIMMS
-556 VISKG
+556 VVSKG
-561 GQALYDESEAINLGQ
+561 GTALYDASEAINLGQ
-576 VIDVVENNGIGNF
+576 VVDVIENNGIGNF
-589 NTTDLQKVLAGK
+589 STTDLQKVLAGK
-601 KAYVA
+601 KARVA
-606 PYLNMY
+606 PYINLNM
-612 REGLNGS
+612 EGMNGS

-646 ASYKNKM
+646 ASYKSKM
-653 KALLEN
+653 KAMLEN
-659 QELDPQSALG
+659 QELDPQTALG

-680 PRAVNMKAADVEKT
+680 PRAISMKAADVEKT
-694 DDKRILE
+694 DDARILE

-708 NAADFTFIFT
+708 NAADFSFIFT

-743 EKYVDAK
+743 EKIVDAK
-750 LDIQK
+750 VDIQK
-755 GNIKNV
+755 GEIKNI
-761 FDKQMATPSATVYLV
+761 FEKQMATPSATVYLV
-776 YSGKAKYNLKNFLM
+776 YSGKMKHNLKNVLM
-790 MSLTEQI
+790 MSVTDQI

-819 GSLSNVP
+819 GSITRVP
-826 MESFRLLVMFQTAPE
+826 KETFRLLVMFQTAPE

-847 GMAVDLLNKYAEE
+847 GIAVDLLNKYAEE

-879 EDQKENSYW
+879 ENQKENSYW
-888 SNLMQNYALDG
+888 ANMLHNEVVLGYDG
-899 IDSYKDYEKLLNSI
+899 YTDYEKTLNSI
-913 TTDDLKKFA
+913 TTEDLKNFM

-927 QGNKIEVSMVGVE
+927 QGNAIEVSMVGVK

>member
-1 MVKSMKLRKQ
+1 MNFKKQ
-11 LVALVLLLVGAT
+11 FVALLVLVACALT
-23 AAIAQQMPPIPVDP
+23 TFAQQMPPIPMDP
-37 QVRIGKLENGL
+37 NVRVGKLENGL
-48 TYYIRQN
+48 TYYIRYN

-95 KFPGNGVI
+95 KFPGNGVV
-103 KYLEGIGV
+103 KYLESIGV

-129 IDNVPV
+129 IDNVPMSV
-135 SAVGAIDSCLW
+135 AGAVDSCLW
-146 ILHDWAGALLLED
+146 ILHDWAGGLLLED

-184 EAVAKK
+184 EAVSLE
-190 MYPGSPYGDRWPIGT
+190 MYPNSPYGARFPIGT

-217 KDYYEKWY
+217 RDYYEKWY
-225 RPDQQAIVVVGDINV
+225 RPDQQAIVVVGDVNV
-240 DEVEGKIKNIFADLT
+240 DEIEAKIKGIFADLT
-255 MPENPAERVYYPVAD
+255 MPENPAERIYYPIAD

-285 YGIVYLFAKH
+285 YGIVYLYAKH
-295 EAIPAEAKNTM
+295 EAIPNEAKGDM
-306 DYLLVDYAKAMFS
+306 QYLILDYAKSMFA
-319 QMINGRMSELGM
+319 QMMHGRMNELAM
-331 NPEAPFVES
+331 QPDAPFVEGMVS
-340 SIYDEEFFLAK
+340 DGEFFLAK
-351 TKGAVNGVVIP
+351 TKGAVNGAIVP
-362 KEGQTKEAL
+362 KEGKMKESV

-405 FNERAKV
+405 YNERAKV

-426 DNEPIPGIE
+426 DNEPMPGIE
-435 NEYAI
+435 IEYSI
-440 MNQIAPNLPVDLVNG
+440 MSQYAPNLPVELVNQ
-455 YVQSLMSDTNL
+455 VVASLMSDSNL

-479 HPTEEELVQLLA
+479 HPTKEEIAQLLA
-491 EVAAE
+491 DVAAE
-496 DITAYVDKVSNE
+496 DITAYEDKVSDE
-508 PLLAEEPVGG
+508 PLIAEEPAGG
-518 KVVKVKEAKYG
+518 KVVKVKEAKHG

-547 FKADQILMR
+547 FKADQIMMS
-556 VISKG
+556 VVSKG
-561 GQALYDESEAINLGQ
+561 GTALYDASEAINLGQ
-576 VIDVVENNGIGNF
+576 VVDVIENNGIGNF
-589 NTTDLQKVLAGK
+589 STTDLQKVLAGK
-601 KAYVA
+601 KARVA
-606 PYLNMY
+606 PYINLNM
-612 REGLNGS
+612 EGMNGS

-646 ASYKNKM
+646 ASYKSKM
-653 KALLEN
+653 KAMLEN
-659 QELDPQSALG
+659 QELDPQTALG

-680 PRAVNMKAADVEKT
+680 PRAISMKAADVEKT
-694 DDKRILE
+694 DDARILE

-708 NAADFTFIFT
+708 NAADFSFIFT

-743 EKYVDAK
+743 EKIVDAK
-750 LDIQK
+750 VDIQK
-755 GNIKNV
+755 GEIKNI
-761 FDKQMATPSATVYLV
+761 FEKQMATPSATVYLV
-776 YSGKAKYNLKNFLM
+776 YSGKMKHNLKNVLM
-790 MSLTEQI
+790 MSVTDQI

-819 GSLSNVP
+819 GSITRVP
-826 MESFRLLVMFQTAPE
+826 KETFRLLVMFQTAPE

-847 GMAVDLLNKYAEE
+847 GIAVDLLNKYAEE

-879 EDQKENSYW
+879 ENQKENSYW
-888 SNLMQNYALDG
+888 ANMLHNEVVLGYDG
-899 IDSYKDYEKLLNSI
+899 YTDYEKTLNSI
-913 TTDDLKKFA
+913 TTEDLKNFM

-927 QGNKIEVSMVGVE
+927 QGNAIEVSMVGVK

>member
-1 MVKSMKLRKQ
+1 MKLMKRFS
-11 LVALVLLLVGAT
+11 ALLVFVACALT
-23 AAIAQQMPPIPVDP
+23 TFAQQMPPIPMDP
-37 QVRIGKLENGL
+37 KVRVGKLDNGL

-70 GSSIEEDNQRG
+70 GSVLEEDNQRG

-103 KYLEGIGV
+103 KYLESIGV

-135 SAVGAIDSCLW
+135 SAAGAIDSCLW

-184 EAVAKK
+184 EAVALK
-190 MYPGSPYGDRWPIGT
+190 MYPGNRYGDRMPIGT

-240 DEVEGKIKNIFADLT
+240 DEVEAKIKGIFADLR
-255 MPENPAERVYYPVAD
+255 MPENPAERVYYPIAD

-295 EAIPAEAKNTM
+295 EAVPNEAKGDM
-306 DYLLVDYAKAMFS
+306 QYLILDYAKSMFA
-319 QMINGRMSELGM
+319 QMIGARIDELAM
-331 NPEAPFVES
+331 QPDAPFVEGFVS
-340 SIYDEEFFLAK
+340 DGSFFLAK
-351 TKGAVNGVVIP
+351 TKGAVNGAIIP
-362 KEGQTKEAL
+362 KEGKVKESL

-386 TESEYV
+386 TESEYA
-392 RARAEYLT
+392 RARAEFLT
-400 NLESA
+400 QLESSY
-405 FNERAKV
+405 NERDKV
-412 RSQRYC
+412 KSRNYC
-418 KEYVRHFI
+418 QQYVRHFI

-435 NEYAI
+435 NSYAL
-440 MNQIAPNLPVDLVNG
+440 MNQLAPNLPVQLVNQ
-455 YVQSLMSDTNL
+455 VVASLMSDSNL

-479 HPTEEELVQLLA
+479 HPTENEIARLLV

-508 PLLAEEPVGG
+508 PLIAEDPVGG
-518 KVVKVKEAKYG
+518 KVVKTKDAMYG

-538 ATVYLKSTD
+538 ATVYLKKTD
-547 FKADQILMR
+547 FKADQILMK
-556 VISKG
+556 VVSKG
-561 GQALYDESEAINLGQ
+561 GTALYNENEAINLSNVTD
-576 VIDVVENNGIGNF
+576 VIENNGIGSF

-601 KAYVA
+601 KANVA
-606 PYLNMY
+606 PYIWLNM
-612 REGLNGS
+612 EGMNGN

-646 ASYKNKM
+646 ASYKSKM
-653 KALLEN
+653 KAMLEN
-659 QELDPQSALG
+659 QELDPQSALS

-680 PRAVNMKAADVEKT
+680 PRTISMKAADVEKI
-694 DDKRILE
+694 DDARILE

-708 NAADFTFIFT
+708 NAADFSFIFT

-729 IEKYIGGLPAGGKK
+729 IEKYIGSLPSGGKK

-750 LDIQK
+750 VDIQK
-755 GNIKNV
+755 GELKNI
-761 FDKQMATPSATVYLV
+761 FEKQMATPAATVYVV
-776 YSGKAKYNLKNFLM
+776 YSGKVKYNLKNLLM
-790 MSLTEQI
+790 MSLTDQI

-805 IREKEGGTYGVGTS
+805 IREKEGGTYGVGTN
-819 GSLSNVP
+819 GSLTKVP
-826 MESFRLLVMFQTAPE
+826 KESARLLIMFQTDPE
-841 LREKLT
+841 KREHLT
-847 GMAVDLLNKYAEE
+847 GMAIDLLAKYAEE

-879 EDQKENSYW
+879 ENQKENSYW
-888 SNLMQNYALDG
+888 GNLMYNYIALGYDG
-899 IDSYKDYEKLLNSI
+899 YKDYEKTLNSI

-927 QGNKIEVSMVGVE
+927 QGNEIEISMVGVK

>member
-1 MVKSMKLRKQ
+1 MNFKRQLMALLV
-11 LVALVLLLVGAT
+11 LVACALT
-23 AAIAQQMPPIPVDP
+23 TFAQQMPPIPMDP
-37 QVRIGKLENGL
+37 NVRVGKLENGL
-48 TYYIRQN
+48 TYYIRHN

-70 GSSIEEDNQRG
+70 GSVLEEDDQRG

-95 KFPGNGVI
+95 KFPGNGVV

-111 KFGGD
+111 KFGTD

-129 IDNVPV
+129 IDNVPMSV
-135 SAVGAIDSCLW
+135 AGAIDSCLW
-146 ILHDWAGALLLED
+146 ILHDWAGGLLLED

-184 EAVAKK
+184 EAVSLE
-190 MYPGSPYGDRWPIGT
+190 MYPGNRYGDRWPIGT
-205 MEVIDNFPYQAL
+205 MEVIDNFPYSAL
-217 KDYYEKWY
+217 RAYYEKWY
-225 RPDQQAIVVVGDINV
+225 RPDQQAIVVVGDVNV
-240 DEVEGKIKNIFADLT
+240 DEIEAKIKGIFADLA
-255 MPENPAERVYYPVAD
+255 MPANPAERVYYPIAD
-270 NKEPIIALAQ
+270 NKEPIIAIAQ

-285 YGIVYLFAKH
+285 YGIVYLYAKH
-295 EAIPAEAKNTM
+295 EAIPDEAKGDM
-306 DYLLVDYAKAMFS
+306 QYLILDYAKAMFA
-319 QMINGRMSELGM
+319 QMMYGRMNELAM
-331 NPEAPFVES
+331 QPDAPFVEGMVS
-340 SIYDEEFFLAK
+340 DGEFFLAK
-351 TKGAVNGVVIP
+351 TKGAINGAIVP
-362 KEGQTKEAL
+362 KEGQMKESV

-380 AQRHGF
+380 AKRHGF

-405 FNERAKV
+405 YNERAKV

-435 NEYAI
+435 NEYTI
-440 MNQIAPNLPVDLVNG
+440 MNQLAPNLPVELVNQ
-455 YVQSLMSDTNL
+455 VVTSLMSDSNL
-466 VVMAMLPEKEGLV
+466 VLMAMLPEKEGLV
-479 HPTEEELVQLLA
+479 HPTEEEIAQLLA
-491 EVAAE
+491 AVAAE
-496 DITAYVDKVSNE
+496 DITAYEDKVSDE
-508 PLLAEEPVGG
+508 PLIAEEPAGG
-518 KVVKVKEAKYG
+518 KVVKVKAAKHG

-547 FKADQILMR
+547 FKADQILMT
-556 VISKG
+556 VVSKG
-561 GQALYDESEAINLGQ
+561 GTALYDASEAINLGQ
-576 VIDVVENNGIGNF
+576 VVDVIENNGIGNF

-601 KAYVA
+601 KAGVA
-606 PYLNMY
+606 PYINLNM
-612 REGLNGS
+612 EGMNGS

-646 ASYKNKM
+646 ASYKSKM
-653 KALLEN
+653 KAMLEN
-659 QELDPQSALG
+659 QELDPQTALG

-680 PRAVNMKAADVEKT
+680 PRAISMKAADVEKT
-694 DDKRILE
+694 DDARILE

-708 NAADFTFIFT
+708 NAADFSFIFT

-750 LDIQK
+750 VDIQK
-755 GNIKNV
+755 GEIKNV
-761 FDKQMATPSATVYLV
+761 FEKQMATPSATVYLV
-776 YSGKAKYNLKNFLM
+776 YSGDMKHNLKNALM
-790 MSLTEQI
+790 MSVTDQI

-819 GSLSNVP
+819 GSITRIP
-826 MESFRLLVMFQTAPE
+826 KETFRLLVMFQTAPE

-847 GMAVDLLNKYAEE
+847 GMAVDLLNKFAEE

-879 EDQKENSYW
+879 ENQKENSYW
-888 SNLMQNYALDG
+888 ANMLHNEIALGYDG
-899 IDSYKDYEKLLNSI
+899 YTDYEKTLNSI
-913 TTDDLKKFA
+913 TTEDLKKFM
-922 KSLLK
+922 KSMLK
-927 QGNKIEVSMVGVE
+927 QGNAIEVSMVGIE

>member
-1 MVKSMKLRKQ
+1 MNFKRQLMALLV
-11 LVALVLLLVGAT
+11 LVACALT
-23 AAIAQQMPPIPVDP
+23 TFAQQMPPIPMDP
-37 QVRIGKLENGL
+37 NVRVGKLENGL
-48 TYYIRQN
+48 TYYIRHN

-70 GSSIEEDNQRG
+70 GSVLEEDDQRG

-95 KFPGNGVI
+95 KFPGNGVV

-111 KFGGD
+111 KFGTD

-129 IDNVPV
+129 IDNVPMSV
-135 SAVGAIDSCLW
+135 AGAIDSCLW
-146 ILHDWAGALLLED
+146 ILHDWAGGLLLED

-184 EAVAKK
+184 EAVSLE
-190 MYPGSPYGDRWPIGT
+190 MYPGNRYGDRWPIGT
-205 MEVIDNFPYQAL
+205 MEVIDNFPYSAL
-217 KDYYEKWY
+217 RAYYEKWY
-225 RPDQQAIVVVGDINV
+225 RPDQQAIVVVGDVNV
-240 DEVEGKIKNIFADLT
+240 DEIEAKVKGIFADLA
-255 MPENPAERVYYPVAD
+255 MPANPAERVYYPIAD
-270 NKEPIIALAQ
+270 NKEPIIAIAQ

-285 YGIVYLFAKH
+285 YGIVYLYAKH
-295 EAIPAEAKNTM
+295 EAIPDEAKGDM
-306 DYLLVDYAKAMFS
+306 QYLILDYAKAMFA
-319 QMINGRMSELGM
+319 QMMYGRMNELAM
-331 NPEAPFVES
+331 QPDAPFVEGMVS
-340 SIYDEEFFLAK
+340 DGEFFLAK
-351 TKGAVNGVVIP
+351 TKGAINGAIVP
-362 KEGQTKEAL
+362 KEGQMKESV

-380 AQRHGF
+380 AKRHGF

-405 FNERAKV
+405 YNERAKV

-435 NEYAI
+435 NEYTI
-440 MNQIAPNLPVDLVNG
+440 MNQLAPNLPVELVNQ
-455 YVQSLMSDTNL
+455 VVTSLMSDSNL
-466 VVMAMLPEKEGLV
+466 VLMAMLPEKEGLV
-479 HPTEEELVQLLA
+479 HPTEEEIAQLLA
-491 EVAAE
+491 AVAAE
-496 DITAYVDKVSNE
+496 DITAYEDKVSDE
-508 PLLAEEPVGG
+508 PLIAEEPAGG
-518 KVVKVKEAKYG
+518 KVVKVKAAKHG

-547 FKADQILMR
+547 FKADQILMT
-556 VISKG
+556 VVSKG
-561 GQALYDESEAINLGQ
+561 GTALYDASEAINLGQ
-576 VIDVVENNGIGNF
+576 VVDVIENNGIGNF

-601 KAYVA
+601 KAGVA
-606 PYLNMY
+606 PYINLNM
-612 REGLNGS
+612 EGMNGS

-646 ASYKNKM
+646 ASYKSKM
-653 KALLEN
+653 KAMLEN
-659 QELDPQSALG
+659 QELDPQTALG

-680 PRAVNMKAADVEKT
+680 PRAISMKAADVEKT
-694 DDKRILE
+694 DDARILE

-708 NAADFTFIFT
+708 NAADFSFIFT

-750 LDIQK
+750 VDIQK
-755 GNIKNV
+755 GEIKNV
-761 FDKQMATPSATVYLV
+761 FEKQMATPSATVYLV
-776 YSGKAKYNLKNFLM
+776 YSGDMKHNLKNALM
-790 MSLTEQI
+790 MSVTDQI

-819 GSLSNVP
+819 GSITRIP
-826 MESFRLLVMFQTAPE
+826 KESFRLLVMFQTAPE

-847 GMAVDLLNKYAEE
+847 GMAVDLLNKFAEE

-879 EDQKENSYW
+879 ENQKENSYW
-888 SNLMQNYALDG
+888 ANMLHNEIALGYDG
-899 IDSYKDYEKLLNSI
+899 YTDYEKTLNSI
-913 TTDDLKKFA
+913 TTEDLKKFM
-922 KSLLK
+922 KSMLK
-927 QGNKIEVSMVGVE
+927 QGNAIEVSMVGVN